1 MFPNGITKAG
11 LAHYYEGVAEYM
23 LPFLRERPLVLQRF
37 PEGIEEEGFY
47 QKNASDYFPDWIEQV
62 EVEKQGGTVNHVV
75 CNDVDTLLY
84 LVNQG
89 SVTFH
94 AWLSR
99 KDRLNNPDLLVFDL
113 DPQGDGDFDIVRA
126 GALNLRDLLG
136 DLGLSCFVQTTGSR
150 GLHVLVALDRSHDFD
165 TVRAFARD
173 VAERLAEQDP
183 NRFTTEQRKSKRG
196 GRVFI
201 DTLRNSYAQTAVAPY
216 SLRAKRGAPAATPL
230 EWREVERGELRPDGY
245 DIANVLRRLGQMEDP
260 WKRLFERPQ
269 TLDAPM
275 KKLRAKK

>member
-216 SLRAKRGAPAATPL
+216 SLRPKRGAPAATPL

-245 DIANVLRRLGQMEDP
+245 GIANVLRRLGQMEDP

-269 TLDAPM
+269 SLDAAIEE
-275 KKLRAKK
+275 LRAKK